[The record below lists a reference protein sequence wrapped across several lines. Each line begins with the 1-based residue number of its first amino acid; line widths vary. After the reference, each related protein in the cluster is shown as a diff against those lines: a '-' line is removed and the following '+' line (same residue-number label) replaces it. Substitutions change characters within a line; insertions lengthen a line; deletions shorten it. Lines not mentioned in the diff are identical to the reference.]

1 MHKNRLSSDSRSRKC
16 NSSSPWKFCIPIR
29 AIQLSMAL
37 NFSARNHRIENRANF
52 PFPFLGPFSKFH
64 LPLLASLIKQREF
77 VPRVCC
83 TPWSLCTE
91 RFLKNRWLVLESVV
105 ERELLIVTCC
115 SIVRKVFVVCRN
127 LGLLYIISVLG
138 NVYAQRET
146 SNNRDSS
153 RTKAKYTE
161 KTIEDIDRNNFN
173 PILKHKPFASWS
185 MRKSSSSNFN

>member
-1 MHKNRLSSDSRSRKC
+1 MHKNRLSSDSRSKKC

-29 AIQLSMAL
+29 AIELSMAL
-37 NFSARNHRIENRANF
+37 NFSARNHRIENRTNF
-52 PFPFLGPFSKFH
+52 PSPFLGPFSKFH

-77 VPRVCC
+77 VPREFVARRDHCVQRDF
-83 TPWSLCTE
+83 W
-91 RFLKNRWLVLESVV
+91 RIDGFLLVLESVV

-153 RTKAKYTE
+153 RTKAKYIE

-173 PILKHKPFASWS
+173 PILNHKPFAS
-185 MRKSSSSNFN
+185 